1 MTQGSSRPDPVA
13 FGRALR
19 RGLGVNI
26 LVPDVAAA
34 AAFQCAAFGASE
46 LWREEAFA
54 ALEGFGALWMLHSDR
69 SYRDHPLGR
78 ATAGLPR
85 GAGVELRLYG
95 CDPDAAEARA
105 RALGAV
111 ILHPAT
117 DKPHGLREAHI
128 LDPDGYVWAPSVPT
142 R

>member
-1 MTQGSSRPDPVA
+1 MHASRPDPVA
-13 FGRALR
+13 FGRALPQ
-19 RGLGVNI
+19 GLGVNL
-26 LVPDVAAA
+26 LVADVAGAT
-34 AAFQCAAFGASE
+34 AFQCVAFGVRT
-46 LWREEAFA
+46 LWREDDFA

-78 ATAGLPR
+78 AAAGLPR

-105 RALGAV
+105 RDLGAV
-111 ILHPAT
+111 ILHPAA

-128 LDPDGYVWAPSVPT
+128 LDPEGYVWAPSVPT